1 VIEKSRILDLI
12 VKTITGFISDNF
24 SDTEQREST
33 GYQCKLSPETEI
45 VYSEASLQEIQCAK
59 VCTIN

>member
-1 VIEKSRILDLI
+1 

-45 VYSEASLQEIQCAK
+45 VYSEASLQEVQCAK